1 MTVFPNA
8 KINIGL
14 KITGKFPD
22 GYHEIKSLMVPT
34 GFCDILEILPSRQD
48 ELRITGLDIPGHPDE
63 NILWKVLMSL
73 RENYSV
79 PPLKIHLHKI
89 IPTGAGLGGGSA
101 DASFFL
107 KMLNELFQLELSTE
121 KLEKIVSGIGSD
133 CPFFIRNQPAII
145 TGKGE
150 KIRLFP
156 FAKDNLYLVILYPGF
171 SISTA
176 QAYAGVSIHPETT
189 PLEDLLKLVIH
200 TWKENIEND
209 FEKNLFP
216 VYPELPSLKTELYRS
231 GAVYASMSGSGSAVY
246 GIFMKKPVLPDKL
259 RRTVVFEGNF

>member
-1 MTVFPNA
+1 MIGFPNA

-22 GYHEIKSLMVPT
+22 GYHEIKSLMIPT
-34 GFCDILEILPSRQD
+34 GFYDILEILPSRQD
-48 ELRITGLDIPGHPDE
+48 ELSITGLKIPGHPDE
-63 NILWKVLMSL
+63 NILWKVLITL

-79 PPLKIHLHKI
+79 PPLKIHLHKL

-107 KMLNELFQLELSTE
+107 KMLNELFRLGMGVE
-121 KLEKIVSGIGSD
+121 KLEKIVSAIGSD
-133 CPFFIRNQPAII
+133 CPFFIRNQPALI

-156 FAKDNLYLVILYPGF
+156 FAKNNMHLVILYPGF
-171 SISTA
+171 PISTA
-176 QAYAGVSIHPETT
+176 QAYAGVNINPETT
-189 PLEDLLKLVIH
+189 PLEELLKMEISR
-200 TWKENIEND
+200 WKEKIEND

-216 VYPELPSLKTELYRS
+216 VYPELPSLKTDLYRS

-246 GIFMKKPVLPDKL
+246 GIFMDKPVLPDKL
-259 RRTVVFEGNF
+259 RRAVVFEGNF